1 MPRLNPLSVRSD
13 IGPVHLPHL
22 AQSVTWALEQ
32 EARLSPKPALVDSRG
47 SGAHQDMHLALM
59 LASAQTLEPYFLRM
73 SEAVLLEASDAAL
86 RAKIGLIGR
95 EAESAMLAVT
105 QGVNTHRGA
114 IWAMGLLVVA
124 SVSHYKNLDDLLSR
138 AASIASIPDLAV
150 KAELSLSKGQ
160 QACRDYQV
168 PGAREQAQQGFPHI
182 KHHAL
187 PMLWKSRK
195 AGDTESSARL
205 NSLLAIMAALDDTC
219 VLSRSGMEG
228 LKTMQS
234 GALAVLAA
242 GGCNTFAGRG
252 QLRQLERD
260 LLVLNASAGG
270 AADLLAATLFIDRLF
285 VGDTTNNKYQK

>member
-1 MPRLNPLSVRSD
+1 MPRLNQLLVKSD
-13 IGPVHLPHL
+13 VAPASLAYL
-22 AQSVTWALEQ
+22 AQSVTWALEE

-47 SGAHQDMHLALM
+47 SGAHEDMHLALM

-73 SEAVLLEASDAAL
+73 AEAVLWEVSDAAL
-86 RAKIGLIGR
+86 REKIGLIGR

-124 SVSHYKNLDDLLSR
+124 AVTHYENIDALLSR
-138 AASIASIPDLAV
+138 AASIASIQDPGV
-150 KAELSLSKGQ
+150 KAEWSLSKGQ
-160 QACRDYQV
+160 QASRDYQV
-168 PGAREQAQQGFPHI
+168 SGAREQAQQGFPHI
-182 KHHAL
+182 KHYAL
-187 PMLWKSRK
+187 PMLWQSRT

-205 NSLLAIMAALDDTC
+205 NSLLAIMSALDDTC

-228 LKTMQS
+228 LKAMQT
-234 GALAVLAA
+234 GASAVLTA

-260 LLVLNASAGG
+260 LLALKASAGG

-285 VGDTTNNKYQK
+285 GCDTTKNKFQK